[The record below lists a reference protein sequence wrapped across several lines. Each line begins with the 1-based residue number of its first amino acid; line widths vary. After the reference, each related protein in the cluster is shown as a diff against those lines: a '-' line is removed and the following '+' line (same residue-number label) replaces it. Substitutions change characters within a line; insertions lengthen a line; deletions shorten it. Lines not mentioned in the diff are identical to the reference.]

1 MKTQTIFE
9 VWRTIRTF
17 IRWGGIIGV
26 AYIFF
31 NTIVALADK
40 ELIKVN
46 VLINA
51 LLNFTANVY
60 ISWSIAIAATIYGFA
75 ERRLRRKKIKEMAS
89 RINELEKM
97 LWPHKVSSKIN
108 LDGTTNKED
117 I

>member
-1 MKTQTIFE
+1 MKTATIFE
-9 VWRTIRTF
+9 IWRTIRTF

-26 AYIFF
+26 VYIFF
-31 NTIVALADK
+31 NAVIALADK

-51 LLNFTANVY
+51 LLNLTANVY
-60 ISWSIAIAATIYGFA
+60 ISWGITIAATIYGFA
-75 ERRLRRKKIKEMAS
+75 ERRLRRKKIKEMAV

-97 LWPHKVSSKIN
+97 LWPKKISSKIN